1 MADKPNMRL
10 VIPVETMDEKTD
22 WFWKDIYV
30 PPGIEMVRV
39 LWRVCGHER
48 YDLVTDRVLYDS
60 DSPMPWHIFT
70 HTANRCEHDDE
81 QAHRAKAMEEAGF
94 KRKE

>member
-10 VIPVETMDEKTD
+10 VIPVETMDEKLD

-30 PPGIEMVRV
+30 GPCIDLASVT
-39 LWRVCGHER
+39 WRVYPDGQHN
-48 YDLVTDRVLYDS
+48 LATDYVLYNDGA
-60 DSPMPWHIFT
+60 PMPWHIFT
-70 HTANRCEHDDE
+70 HTANRCEHTDE
-81 QAHRAKAMEEAGF
+81 QACRAKAMEDAGF